1 MLHAG
6 KNPKSMYAPGRKA
19 FSPPED
25 FQVTMP
31 WAKVGAWY
39 VGPKAENEEIYKE
52 MVIKAMDA
60 HLDFRKNY
68 FPSDPPYITPEIKDS
83 LAYKTEIEN
92 MRREL
97 ATMREEMKKSVPY
110 FTPRYKVN
118 ITNIA
123 KHIKNIL
130 WHGNMSF
137 LGQTNNPVRPLFEKQ
152 LPNLP

>member
-6 KNPKSMYAPGRKA
+6 KNSKSMYAPHRKA
-19 FSPPED
+19 FSPRED
-25 FQVTMP
+25 FAMP

-52 MVIKAMDA
+52 MVLKAVDS
-60 HLDFRKNY
+60 HLDFRKSY
-68 FPSDPPYITPEIKDS
+68 FPSDPAYVTTEIKDS

-118 ITNIA
+118 IITNIG

-130 WHGNMSF
+130 
-137 LGQTNNPVRPLFEKQ
+137 
-152 LPNLP
+152 

>member
-1 MLHAG
+1 
-6 KNPKSMYAPGRKA
+6 MYAPGRKA

-31 WAKVGAWY
+31 WANVGAWY

-97 ATMREEMKKSVPY
+97 ATMRGEMKKSVPY

-130 WHGNMSF
+130 
-137 LGQTNNPVRPLFEKQ
+137 
-152 LPNLP
+152 

>member
-6 KNPKSMYAPGRKA
+6 KNPKSMYAPRRKA
-19 FSPPED
+19 FSPREV
-25 FQVTMP
+25 FTMP

-52 MVIKAMDA
+52 MVLKAVDS
-60 HLDFRKNY
+60 HLDYRKNY
-68 FPSDPPYITPEIKDS
+68 FPSDPLYVTPEIKDS

-92 MRREL
+92 LRSQL

-118 ITNIA
+118 IANIA
-123 KHIKNIL
+123 KHKKHFIT
-130 WHGNMSF
+130 WQHEFRF
-137 LGQTNNPVRPLFEKQ
+137 LGQTNQSCTPIG
-152 LPNLP
+152 

>member
-19 FSPPED
+19 FSPRED
-25 FQVTMP
+25 LQVAMP

-52 MVIKAMDA
+52 MVLEAVET

-68 FPSDPPYITPEIKDS
+68 FPSDPAYVTPEIKDS

-118 ITNIA
+118 INVA
-123 KHIKNIL
+123 KHTKNIFYD
-130 WHGNMSF
+130 MA
-137 LGQTNNPVRPLFEKQ
+137 T
-152 LPNLP
+152 